1 MLKFLFFG
9 ALVLAAVTIGAPIFF
24 PLLLIVGVVW
34 LITLPIRLVFGL
46 VGWMFHLIF
55 ALLGIVFGIVFAP
68 ITLLLAIP
76 AMMFWMMS
84 KLFRPRS
91 FARS

>member
-1 MLKFLFFG
+1 MLKFLFVS
-9 ALVLAAVTIGAPIFF
+9 ALVLAAVTLGAPIFF

-34 LITLPIRLVFGL
+34 LVTLPIRLMFGL
-46 VGWMFHLIF
+46 AGWLLHLVF
-55 ALLGIVFGIVFAP
+55 ALIGIVFAIAFAP
-68 ITLLLAIP
+68 ITLVLAIP
-76 AMMFWMMS
+76 AMLLWMIS